1 MCSNENDSEFRV
13 AEAAIAIGKFK
24 KGDSPVRPSGV
35 WRRCWQR
42 ILSLLGCWIAFCPG
56 ALAQTARPVALLPP
70 TANFAIPSTAVPNG
84 SALSVEKLTERLHA
98 TESANQALADQLE
111 RTRRENDRQFKQL
124 LEKFGALSQQV
135 GDPRNDAPAVD
146 PLAARQAAA
155 LGAATGASPVP
166 DYTEG
171 MFAPYYP
178 APGYANEDISG
189 GSRRFPLNA
198 SFGPGVRFQTDDDK
212 FSLNI
217 HYESQ
222 IEGRI
227 WTQDQSP
234 ANSGFF
240 LPRQRFFFNGNIGK
254 TIEYELSINR
264 GLNNINLLNAYL
276 NFHFDDQ
283 FEVRVGRFFTP
294 LAYEQYAVSN
304 YWLLTPE
311 RSVFTTNL
319 NLNRQ
324 IGAMGWGYLFDE
336 RLDYALGV
344 FNGSRNSFESLNNS
358 ADGVAYL
365 NVRPFQESESFTFLR
380 FLNVGAS
387 VAFGNQDQNPAPVT
401 FRIGG
406 GSPDTNIPGPATTP
420 FLILNPD
427 VIERGQRVIGSTH
440 LAYFFKGLSLIGE
453 WQYGH
458 GGYVSATQTSSVRV
472 PYSGF
477 YAAGGYFLTGESIER
492 RTRLKPLRPLIPLY
506 GEPRGIGAWELTGR
520 FSQLVIGE
528 EIFDSGFADP
538 KTWSNSVTTTEVGV
552 NWYWNEYIKFYL
564 FWLRGEFG
572 DPVQYRPGEY
582 QRSADMVWLRCQL
595 YF

>member
-1 MCSNENDSEFRV
+1 M
-13 AEAAIAIGKFK
+13 
-24 KGDSPVRPSGV
+24 RPSRV
-35 WRRCWQR
+35 WWRCWQGF
-42 ILSLLGCWIAFCPG
+42 LGLVGCWAAFCTG
-56 ALAQTARPVALLPP
+56 SVAQTPRPVTFLPP
-70 TANFAIPSTAVPNG
+70 TSGSQPPSVGAPNPA
-84 SALSVEKLTERLHA
+84 SPTVEKLTERLQSA
-98 TESANQALADQLE
+98 ESANQALADQLE
-111 RTRRENDRQFKQL
+111 RTRRENERQFKEL
-124 LEKFGALSQQV
+124 LEKFNSLSQQR
-135 GDPRNDAPAVD
+135 GDPGTDQATLD
-146 PLAARQAAA
+146 PLVERPGEPNAPLSRS
-155 LGAATGASPVP
+155 SPVP

-171 MFAPYYP
+171 MFAPYLP
-178 APGYANEDISG
+178 APGYANEDVTG

-198 SFGPGVRFQTDDDK
+198 TFGPGVRFKTKDET

-222 IEGRI
+222 IEGRV
-227 WTQDQSP
+227 WTQDQLP

-240 LPRQRFFFNGNIGK
+240 LPRQRFFFNGTIGK

-276 NFHFDDQ
+276 NFHFDDR
-283 FEVRVGRFFTP
+283 FEVRIGRFFTP
-294 LAYEQYAVSN
+294 LSYDQYAVSN

-324 IGAMGWGYLFDE
+324 IGAMAWGYLFDE

-358 ADGVAYL
+358 ADMVAYV
-365 NVRPFQESESFTFLR
+365 NARPFQESESLTFLR

-387 VAFGNQDQNPAPVT
+387 VAFGHQDQNPAPRT

-420 FLILNPD
+420 FLILNSD

-440 LAYFFKGLSLIGE
+440 LAYFYKGLSLISE
-453 WQYGH
+453 WQFGH
-458 GGYVSATQTSSVRV
+458 GGYVSATQPNSVRV

-477 YAAGGYFLTGESIER
+477 YAAGGYFLTGENIER
-492 RTRLKPLRPLIPLY
+492 RTRLKPLRPLIPLN
-506 GEPRGIGAWELTGR
+506 GEPRGFGAWELTGR
-520 FSQLVIGE
+520 VSQLVIGE
-528 EIFDSGFADP
+528 EIFDAGFADR
-538 KTWSNSVTTTEVGV
+538 KIWSNSVTTAEIGV
-552 NWYWNEYIKFYL
+552 NWYWNEYIKFYM

-572 DPVQYRPGEY
+572 DPVQFRPGET
-582 QRSADMVWLRCQL
+582 QKNADMFWLRCQL